1 MSTQTPPPPQDGPQP
16 DQYGPH
22 GPHGKNPAWQAAP
35 TPPRRR
41 NWFRRHKFL
50 TALLAIV
57 ALVGLAQ
64 LGGGNDDAA
73 PSASSSPT
81 KEAAPAAET
90 GQDAEPAGD
99 GGDQEPAADEQ
110 AEKAPAPAQD
120 DAPGVGDPVSA
131 GDFEYTV
138 TKVTPGVKQIGDSTF
153 GQKPQGQ
160 FVLVK
165 LSVTNTG
172 SEAQMFNDSEHKL
185 VDTEGREHSADG
197 EAAIYVPGN
206 DSFLE
211 DVNPGNTLKGTIVFD
226 VPADAKP
233 QELKL
238 MGPGFWDPAE
248 VVVSV
253 R

>member
-1 MSTQTPPPPQDGPQP
+1 M
-16 DQYGPH
+16 
-22 GPHGKNPAWQAAP
+22 
-35 TPPRRR
+35 
-41 NWFRRHKFL
+41 
-50 TALLAIV
+50 
-57 ALVGLAQ
+57 
-64 LGGGNDDAA
+64 
-73 PSASSSPT
+73 
-81 KEAAPAAET
+81 
-90 GQDAEPAGD
+90 GD
-99 GGDQEPAADEQ
+99 
-110 AEKAPAPAQD
+110 K
-120 DAPGVGDPVSA
+120 VSA

-211 DVNPGNTLKGTIVFD
+211 NVNPGNTLKGTIVFD
-226 VPADAKP
+226 VPADATP

-248 VVVSV
+248 AVVSV